1 MRVKVG
7 SKWYD
12 VMPSNPIMV
21 ELTEKDKENIANM
34 VGTKYAVFDNEG
46 IYTWSEDDMK
56 KWMAN

>member
-1 MRVKVG
+1 
-7 SKWYD
+7 
-12 VMPSNPIMV
+12 
-21 ELTEKDKENIANM
+21 ENIANM